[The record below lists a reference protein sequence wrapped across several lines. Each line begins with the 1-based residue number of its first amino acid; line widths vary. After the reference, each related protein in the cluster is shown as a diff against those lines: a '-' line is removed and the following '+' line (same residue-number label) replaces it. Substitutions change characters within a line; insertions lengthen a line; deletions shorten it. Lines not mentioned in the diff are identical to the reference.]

1 MIDIHTHIIPFVDD
15 GSSSLEDSLAMVK
28 HEISIG
34 VDTIICTPHH
44 IKHRYEKSV
53 EDIKTNF
60 NLLKAEVEKQ
70 NLPVKSV
77 EEIKTNF
84 NFLKSEVEKLNLPI
98 KLLLGQEIC
107 YTHREDTLSFLN
119 EGKLLTLN
127 NSKYVLLEFSFT
139 REPEDITDIIYNFS
153 IKGYKVI
160 VAHVERYEWITL
172 DKVLNLKNEGAIIQV
187 NSGSI
192 VGETTGHEKRFVKKL
207 FKRNLVDIVASDIHS
222 FRKSTLDKALKK
234 TKNPKLFNFYID

>member
-44 IKHRYEKSV
+44 IFHRYEKSI
-53 EDIKTNF
+53 EDIKKNF
-60 NLLKAEVEKQ
+60 NLLKEEVEKQ
-70 NLPVKSV
+70 
-77 EEIKTNF
+77 
-84 NFLKSEVEKLNLPI
+84 NLPI

-107 YTHREDTLSFLN
+107 YTHREDILSFLN

-127 NSKYVLLEFSFT
+127 NSKYVLLEFSFI
-139 REPEDITDIIYNFS
+139 REPEDITDIVYNFS

-160 VAHVERYEWITL
+160 IAHVERYEWINM
-172 DKVLNLKNEGAIIQV
+172 DKVISLKNEGALIQV
-187 NSGSI
+187 NSGAI
-192 VGETTGHEKRFVKKL
+192 VGFTTGKEKRFAKKL
-207 FKRNLVDIVASDIHS
+207 LKNNLVDIVASDIHS
-222 FRKSTLDKALKK
+222 FRKSTLDIALKK
-234 TKNPKLFNFYID
+234 TKKPALFNFYIS